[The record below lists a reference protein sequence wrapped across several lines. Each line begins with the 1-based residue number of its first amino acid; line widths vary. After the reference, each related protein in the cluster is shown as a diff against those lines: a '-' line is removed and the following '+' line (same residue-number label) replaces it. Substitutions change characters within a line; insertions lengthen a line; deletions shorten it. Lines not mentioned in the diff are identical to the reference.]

1 MMQAMRT
8 HDPSDLGEP
17 SFRTEPTH
25 SEDGVDLT
33 LIHWMLSLSY
43 EERLLVLQSNLR
55 SLRGLGVA
63 STRE

>member
-1 MMQAMRT
+1 MEAMRT
-8 HDPSDLGEP
+8 DDPSDLSEP
-17 SFRTEPTH
+17 LRLPEPTH

-43 EERLLVLQSNLR
+43 EERLQVLQSNLR